1 MRAPDD
7 QGPDGQA
14 AVLLGSRWWSGPAA
28 AAAIYAAT
36 AFLLTWPL
44 ATAFTS
50 AVPWDLGDPLL
61 NCWIIAWSADHVS
74 RFLSG
79 DVGAL
84 ADFWHANIFHPA
96 PYALAYSEHL
106 IAQAVQ
112 VLPIWV
118 ATENPVLCYNL
129 LFLSTFVLSGLGMY
143 LLVRDLTRD
152 ARVAIVAGLFY
163 AYAPYRIGQYS
174 HLQVLSSQ
182 WMPFALFAA
191 RRYFTTLRAPWLAG
205 AAAAL
210 AAQNLSCGYFLVF
223 FLPVFA
229 AFVAFQ
235 LATHP
240 GSRTLRVC
248 RQLTLA
254 AAAVAVVTWPFV
266 SPYLALRA
274 LEFPA
279 RPLAE
284 VQSFSA
290 DVWSYATAHPA
301 QWIWGTL
308 MRAYPRAEGD
318 LFPGVAVVLLA
329 AAALVGVARESWQG
343 THHLAIRSWQ
353 RRLEPVAFVLVIAVT
368 AVVMAILFTGGLS
381 VRVFDVRL
389 RASSLARA
397 LLRLAAAVL
406 FLVAVSPRVRSGV
419 RSALAT
425 EAAWFGLVLTAALV
439 LSFGPSIHS
448 GGRTLVETAPYAWL
462 YDAVPGVDGLRVPA
476 RFGMLVALCLSA
488 LAGLG
493 LHRLARNVQYPR
505 TLVACAALVAL
516 AEGAAA
522 PVPLNAWDTSGDYA
536 LPSPD
541 LYPAGHVP
549 AVYAAVAAL
558 PADAVVAELPV
569 GSTNWDVRAVFY
581 STAHKRRLL
590 NGYSGGFPQ
599 RYMALVAVLARL
611 DTQPDA
617 ARASLTRAGATHV
630 VVHRAA
636 YLNGGDG
643 PVVQWLLKGGATRMG
658 VFGSDELYALRR

>member
-1 MRAPDD
+1 MRAPDGP
-7 QGPDGQA
+7 GPDGRVA
-14 AVLLGSRWWSGPAA
+14 FSLGTRRWSGPAGGV
-28 AAAIYAAT
+28 AIYTMT
-36 AFLLTWPL
+36 ALLLTWPL

-61 NCWIIAWSADHVS
+61 NCWIIAWSAGHAS
-74 RFLSG
+74 RLLSG
-79 DVGAL
+79 DVSAL
-84 ADFWHANIFHPA
+84 TDFWHANIFHPA

-106 IAQAVQ
+106 VAQAVQ
-112 VLPIWV
+112 VLPVWM

-143 LLVRDLTRD
+143 LLVRDLTGD
-152 ARVAIVAGLFY
+152 ARAAIVAGLFY
-163 AYAPYRIGQYS
+163 ACAPYRIGQYS

-182 WMPFALFAA
+182 WMPLALFAV
-191 RRYFTTLRAPWLAG
+191 RRYFTTGRARWLAG

-235 LATHP
+235 LATNP
-240 GSRTLRVC
+240 SARTIRVYG
-248 RQLTLA
+248 QLALA
-254 AAAVAVVTWPFV
+254 AAAVAAVTWPFV
-266 SPYLALRA
+266 SPYLTLRA

-290 DVWSYATAHPA
+290 DVWSYATAHPE
-301 QWIWGTL
+301 QWIWGTV

-318 LFPGVAVVLLA
+318 LFPGIAVVLLA
-329 AAALVGVARESWQG
+329 AAALGGVARASWRA
-343 THHLAIRSWQ
+343 TRHLTIRRWQ
-353 RRLEPVAFVLVIAVT
+353 RRLEPVAFLLVIVMT
-368 AVVMAILFTGGLS
+368 AVVLAILVTGGLS

-389 RASSLARA
+389 RASSLETA
-397 LLRLAAAVL
+397 LVRLGVAVVV
-406 FLVAVSPRVRSGV
+406 LVAVSPRARVSL
-419 RSALAT
+419 RSALT
-425 EAAWFGLVLTAALV
+425 TDAAWFGLVLVGAVV
-439 LSFGPSIHS
+439 LSLGPSVRT
-448 GGRTLVETAPYAWL
+448 GGRMLLGTAPYAWL

-493 LHRLARNVQYPR
+493 LHQLARHVRYPR
-505 TLVACAALVAL
+505 TLVACAALLAL
-516 AEGAAA
+516 VEGAAA
-522 PVPLNAWDTSGDYA
+522 PVPLNAWERSGDYA
-536 LPSPD
+536 VPSAD
-541 LYPAGHVP
+541 LYPGGRVP
-549 AVYAAVAAL
+549 AVYTAVAAL
-558 PADAVVAELPV
+558 PADAIVAELPV

-599 RYMALVAVLARL
+599 GYMALIAVLSRL
-611 DTQPDA
+611 DTQPAA
-617 ARASLTRAGATHV
+617 ARAYLARAGVTHV

-636 YLNGGDG
+636 YLNGADG
-643 PVVQWLLKGGATRMG
+643 PVVQWLLEGGATRVG
-658 VFGSDELYALRR
+658 VFGTDELYTMHR

>member
-1 MRAPDD
+1 MRAPDGP
-7 QGPDGQA
+7 GPDERVA
-14 AVLLGSRWWSGPAA
+14 ASLGTRRWSGPAG
-28 AAAIYAAT
+28 AAAIYTVT
-36 AFLLTWPL
+36 ALLLTWPL

-50 AVPWDLGDPLL
+50 AIPWDLGDPLL
-61 NCWIIAWSADHVS
+61 NSWIIAWSADHVS
-74 RFLSG
+74 RLLSG
-79 DVGAL
+79 DVSAFT
-84 ADFWHANIFHPA
+84 DFWHANIFHPA

-106 IAQAVQ
+106 VAQAVQ
-112 VLPIWV
+112 VLPVWV

-143 LLVRDLTRD
+143 LLVRELTGD

-163 AYAPYRIGQYS
+163 ACAPYRIGQYS

-182 WMPFALFAA
+182 WMPLALFAA
-191 RRYFTTLRAPWLAG
+191 RRYFTTRRARWLTG

-210 AAQNLSCGYFLVF
+210 GAQNLSCGYFLVF
-223 FLPVFA
+223 FVPVFA

-235 LATHP
+235 LATNP
-240 GSRTLRVC
+240 DARMPRVYG
-248 RQLTLA
+248 QLALA
-254 AAAVAVVTWPFV
+254 AAGVAAVTWPFV
-266 SPYLALRA
+266 SPYQALRA
-274 LEFPA
+274 FEFPA

-301 QWIWGTL
+301 QWIWGTV

-318 LFPGVAVVLLA
+318 LFPGIAVVLLA
-329 AAALVGVARESWQG
+329 AVALGGVARASWCG
-343 THHLAIRSWQ
+343 THHLTKRSWQ
-353 RRLEPVAFVLVIAVT
+353 RRLEPVAFVLVI
-368 AVVMAILFTGGLS
+368 VVASVVLAILVTGGLS

-389 RASSLARA
+389 RASSLVTA
-397 LLRLAAAVL
+397 LLRLAAAVVL
-406 FLVAVSPRVRSGV
+406 LVAVSPRVRTAM
-419 RSALAT
+419 RSALASD
-425 EAAWFGLVLTAALV
+425 AAWFGLVLAGAVV
-439 LSFGPSIHS
+439 LSFGPSVRT

-493 LHRLARNVQYPR
+493 LHQLARRVRYPR
-505 TLVACAALVAL
+505 TLVVCAALLAL
-516 AEGAAA
+516 VEGAAA
-522 PVPLNAWDTSGDYA
+522 PVPLNAWNTSGDYA
-536 LPSPD
+536 VPSAV
-541 LYPAGHVP
+541 LYPGGRIP
-549 AVYAAVAAL
+549 AVYAAIAAL

-599 RYMALVAVLARL
+599 RYMALVAVLARV

-617 ARASLTRAGATHV
+617 TRAYLARAGVTHV
-630 VVHRAA
+630 IVHRAA
-636 YLNGGDG
+636 YLNGADRA
-643 PVVQWLLKGGATRMG
+643 VVQWLLEGGATRMG
-658 VFGSDELYALRR
+658 VFGTDELYAMHR